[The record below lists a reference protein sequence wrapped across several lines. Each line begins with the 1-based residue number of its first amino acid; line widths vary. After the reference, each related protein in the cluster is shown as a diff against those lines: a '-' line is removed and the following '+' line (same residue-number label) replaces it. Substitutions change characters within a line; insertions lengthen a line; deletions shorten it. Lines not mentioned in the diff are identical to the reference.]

1 MMLGGSVMA
10 ILIKSLEI
18 SRGKKKIIDHF
29 DLEAS
34 SGEIIGLI
42 APNGTGKTTLFNG
55 IAHLI
60 PLKYNQLTLN
70 GNSSSN
76 RVAFNNSFFF
86 LESSQSL
93 YAEMTPL
100 DHLKMIKNNWN
111 SAYDEQS
118 VINHLKMNDY
128 KKIPTKKL
136 SLGMRQ
142 HVLIAMYVMSDVPIM
157 LMDEPLIGLD
167 PSSISTVNQIISD
180 WGKQGKAL
188 IISSHDLYNIKE
200 SCNRVIFLKDKKIAA
215 QTRNLEKIQSMYQQL
230 YE

>member
-1 MMLGGSVMA
+1 MT

-18 SRGKKKIIDHF
+18 SRGKNKIINNL

-60 PLKYNQLTLN
+60 PLKYDLLKLN
-70 GNSSSN
+70 GNTSSN
-76 RVAFNNSFFF
+76 REIFNKSFFF
-86 LESSQSL
+86 IESSQSL
-93 YAEMTPL
+93 YEEMTPA
-100 DHLKMIKNNWN
+100 DHLKMIKRNWN
-111 SAYDEQS
+111 GTYDEQT
-118 VINHLKMNDY
+118 IIKYLKMEDY
-128 KKIPTKKL
+128 KHTSVKKL

-142 HVLIAMYVMSDVPIM
+142 HVLIAMYVMSDAPIM

-167 PSSISTVNQIISD
+167 PSSISTVNQIISN
-180 WGKQGKAL
+180 WGKQGKTL

-200 SCNRVIFLKDKKIAA
+200 ICNRVIFLKDKKIAV
-215 QTRNLEKIQSMYQQL
+215 QRENLEGIQDLYKNL